1 MVLDKDF
8 RIEVDSYNYTLVKER
23 ITEQINEK
31 TGNPIV
37 SKDQWHY
44 PTLKMALS
52 KYVDEALRASED
64 SKEILEKLED
74 IYKIID
80 NK

>member
-31 TGNPIV
+31 TGSPIV